1 MADVIRR
8 ILEDN
13 DRERLACAECGFI
26 GYESPKIVVGVVAS
40 ERGRLLLRRRSI
52 DARRGVWTFTVGY
65 MGLEETAK
73 AGAKRKAREEAGA
86 GIALGVA
93 RQSGRE
99 ARDNQDESLWSRRLD
114 DCRGTTEWQGFS
126 WFARQSG

>member
-40 ERGRLLLRRRSI
+40 ERGRLQLRRRSI

-86 GIALGVA
+86 GIALGDILTDTYIA
-93 RQSGRE
+93 RIGQV
-99 ARDNQDESLWSRRLD
+99 QTLF
-114 DCRGTTEWQGFS
+114 RGHRAELGI
-126 WFARQSG
+126 AA